1 MRRFAFALLL
11 LFTAVLPPGC
21 TGDGVAY
28 TQRERQENFRRSWDM
43 DQRMLNDD
51 LDYLMLRDQPS
62 RLSRWSVE

>member
-11 LFTAVLPPGC
+11 LVTVVLPIGC

-28 TQRERQENFRRSWDM
+28 SHREREENWRRSMEM

-51 LDYLMLRDQPS
+51 LDFFFLRDEPS
-62 RLSRWSVE
+62 HLSRWSID